1 MVVVG
6 DGADRY
12 AEVYGSGLRPDKS
25 PSAEVMLAIS
35 ADRPAVA
42 GTSIQPVYLRD
53 PDVNVNVKTRP
64 GVG

>member
-1 MVVVG
+1 
-6 DGADRY
+6 
-12 AEVYGSGLRPDKS
+12 
-25 PSAEVMLAIS
+25 MLAIS